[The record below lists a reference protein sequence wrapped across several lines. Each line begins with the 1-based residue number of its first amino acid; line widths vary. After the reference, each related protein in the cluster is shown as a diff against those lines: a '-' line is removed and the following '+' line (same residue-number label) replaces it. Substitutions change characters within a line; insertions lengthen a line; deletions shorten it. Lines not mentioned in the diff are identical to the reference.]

1 MSIRPIRTADD
12 HAAAL
17 AEIAG
22 LFAAR
27 PGTPEA
33 DRLEVL
39 AILVADYERRTV
51 ALPPPDP
58 VETLDFALRARGA
71 GQADLA
77 ALLGSRSRA
86 SEILN
91 RRRALTGEMIARI
104 ADAWSIPAELL
115 SGPYRLANPLKRAA
129 IKGAAALSVLVVLVA
144 AAILGG
150 LAHYG
155 QDLPGVEILA
165 SRQAGPLHVPLAD
178 LPDHVVGAFLA
189 AEDRHYFA
197 HAGTDLPAIL
207 RAGLGVVPALL
218 TGNPPP
224 GGSTITQQLAK
235 NLLLEGEGP
244 TLARKVRQI
253 LLATRLEERFSKAE
267 ILELYL
273 NAIYFGDGAYGIG
286 PAARHYFGKPAAEL
300 TLAEAAALAALPKA
314 PESYRFNRP
323 ENRVLAKARRD
334 WVLSRMAEDGRI
346 ALAAARTAQSEP
358 LVARP

>member
-1 MSIRPIRTADD
+1 MSIRPIRTEND

-17 AEIAG
+17 AEIDA
-22 LFAAR
+22 LFAAA
-27 PGTPEA
+27 PGTPQA

-39 AILVADYERRTV
+39 AVLVADYERRTV
-51 ALPPPDP
+51 VLPPPDP

-91 RRRALTGEMIARI
+91 RRRALTGEMIERI
-104 ADAWSIPAELL
+104 ASAWSIPADLL
-115 SGPYRLANPLKRAA
+115 SSPYRLANPLKRAA
-129 IKGAAALSVLVVLVA
+129 IRGAAALSV
-144 AAILGG
+144 AILL
-150 LAHYG
+150 LAGTLFGTLTYYG
-155 QDLPGVEILA
+155 SGLPGVEALA
-165 SRQAGPLHVPLAD
+165 SRQSAPGHVRLAD
-178 LPDHVVGAFLA
+178 LPDHFVGAFLA
-189 AEDRHYFA
+189 AEDRHYFD
-197 HAGTDLPAIL
+197 HSGTDIPAVL

-218 TGNPPP
+218 SGSQPP

-244 TLARKVRQI
+244 TLSRKIRQI
-253 LLATRLEERFSKAE
+253 LLAARLEERFSKTE

-286 PAARHYFGKPAAEL
+286 PAALHYFGKSAADL

-314 PESYRFNRP
+314 PEAYRFNRP
-323 ENRVLAKARRD
+323 ENLILAKARRD
-334 WVLSRMAEDGRI
+334 WVLARMEEDGRI
-346 ALAAARTAQSEP
+346 APALARFAQAEP